1 MLRGHTGGVWCAAL
15 SPDGRLLATGG
26 FDTTVRVWDVGALQ
40 EVRLLRGHTGGIW
53 SVAFDE
59 SGRQIV
65 SAGVDGTIA
74 VWDMNEGVLLR
85 TLRRDRLYERMNI
98 TGFTGITDAQ
108 HGALLALGA
117 VSH

>member
-1 MLRGHTGGVWCAAL
+1 LCVAL

-40 EVRLLRGHTGGIW
+40 EVRILRGHTGRIW

-59 SGRQIV
+59 SGRRLA
-65 SAGVDGTIA
+65 SAGVNGAIA
-74 VWDMNEGVLLR
+74 GWDVNQGRVVC
-85 TLRRDRLYERMNI
+85 TLRRDRLYERINS
-98 TGFTGITDAQ
+98 TGLTGITDAQ